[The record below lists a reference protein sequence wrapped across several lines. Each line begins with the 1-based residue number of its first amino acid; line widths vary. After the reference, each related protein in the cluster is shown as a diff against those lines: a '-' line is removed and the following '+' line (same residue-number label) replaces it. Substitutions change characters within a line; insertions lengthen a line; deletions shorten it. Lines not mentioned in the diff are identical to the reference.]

1 MAQEVSTATALEG
14 LIDEAVGVRTRLPEA
29 RTRTPGPPPFLP
41 EPPEDGDGGD
51 RPDDDDGYTGPPLSN
66 ARLGML
72 VFLGA
77 ETMFFA
83 ALIGSFLVFRLANDT
98 WPPVA
103 MPRLPVAITGVN
115 TLILLYSAYTMRRA
129 NRAIQAGQQQA
140 LVAQL
145 LRTAALGVVFLAIQG
160 YEWTK
165 LIGYGLT
172 LSSGIYGATFYTLIG
187 CHGLHVLGA
196 VVWLVSVLVR
206 AMRQRYTATRRTG
219 VVLCG
224 MYWYYVVSL
233 WPVLYWLVYL
243 Y

>member
-1 MAQEVSTATALEG
+1 MAPEISLTAALEG
-14 LIDEAVGVRTRLPEA
+14 LTAQAVEA
-29 RTRTPGPPPFLP
+29 RTRPQGPPPFLP
-41 EPPEDGDGGD
+41 EPPDDHDDDG
-51 RPDDDDGYTGPPLSN
+51 RPDDDHGSPGSPLDN

-72 VFLGA
+72 IFLGA

-83 ALIGSFLVFRLANDT
+83 ALIGSFLVFRLAHET
-98 WPPVA
+98 WPPAA
-103 MPRLPVAITGVN
+103 MPHLPVAVTGLN

-129 NRAIQAGQQQA
+129 NRAIRAGQQQE
-140 LVAQL
+140 LVRQL
-145 LRTAALGVVFLAIQG
+145 LRTAMLGVVFLTIQG
-160 YEWTK
+160 YEWTQ

-187 CHGLHVLGA
+187 CHALHVFGA
-196 VVWLVSVLVR
+196 VIWLLSVWR
-206 AMRQRYTATRRTG
+206 HARHRRYTATQRTG

-224 MYWYYVVSL
+224 MYWLYVVGL